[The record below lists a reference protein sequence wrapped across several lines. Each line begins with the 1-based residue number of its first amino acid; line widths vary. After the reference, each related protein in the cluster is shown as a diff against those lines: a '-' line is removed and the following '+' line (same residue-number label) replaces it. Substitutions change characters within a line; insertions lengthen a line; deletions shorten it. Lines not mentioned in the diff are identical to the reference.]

1 MSEPGASVAVTG
13 EMSSAIE
20 RLRAAI
26 DQTGSGKAASTAMV
40 NLAEAIQGLV
50 HHMRNEQQMIRDW
63 VDGQAEQQREIKRLL
78 EIMVRE
84 SVNR

>member
-1 MSEPGASVAVTG
+1 MAVDDMTELMRHG
-13 EMSSAIE
+13 IAPPFVE
-20 RLRAAI
+20 
-26 DQTGSGKAASTAMV
+26 QTGSGKAASTAMA

-50 HHMRNEQQMIRDW
+50 HHMRTEQQMIRDW

-84 SVNR
+84 KVIR